1 MMNFVLPDNI
11 VANKLF
17 AVIFLF
23 LNLTLIVFSQQRDFY
38 SSFSYGTL
46 ITDSVFKSA
55 DNKSFNQDSEKFK
68 MKKSPLKA
76 VLFSLVFP
84 GAGQYYNE
92 SYWKIPVI
100 LGLSAYFGYEYFRN
114 NKLYRENRD
123 LYRHSQTPVNPEGNL
138 NYKVLREFYRN
149 QRDDFL
155 WYSIIVY
162 VLNLVDAYV
171 DAHLF
176 DFDVSEDKAD
186 RGSGNG
192 KSYRLGLRLKF

>member
-1 MMNFVLPDNI
+1 MNFLSHDNI
-11 VANKLF
+11 AVNKPF
-17 AVIFLF
+17 AAVFLF
-23 LNLTLIVFSQQRDFY
+23 LNLSLIVFSQHRDFY

-46 ITDSVFKSA
+46 ITDSVFKSE
-55 DNKSFNQDSEKFK
+55 DNKSFNQDSEKFN

-76 VLFSLVFP
+76 VLFSLALP
-84 GAGQYYNE
+84 GAGQFYNE

-100 LGLSAYFGYEYFRN
+100 LGLSSYFGYEYFRN

-123 LYRHSQTPVNPEGNL
+123 LYRASQTPENPAGNL
-138 NYKVLREFYRN
+138 NYKALREFYRN

-176 DFDVSEDKAD
+176 DFDVSEDMVN
-186 RGSGNG
+186 RGNGNG
-192 KSYRLGLRLKF
+192 KSYRLGFKLKF